1 MFHESMATG
10 LPVGGHHH
18 HGAPIIRPGQVKVD
32 SVVENAPNKH
42 LCIFNF
48 FQSCA
53 KLTKIAIVRLSQKT
67 SLVWG
72 WFGDSALFSWNSDP
86 LTIWVY
92 SLRTAR
98 TTWDNGWLQMLTR
111 LQHQVNNLIYL
122 NKMLTSLQGKV
133 STGCHLFK
141 SAAWIEQSCL
151 H

>member
-18 HGAPIIRPGQVKVD
+18 HGAPIILPGQVKVD

-53 KLTKIAIVRLSQKT
+53 KLTKIAIVLSQKT

-72 WFGDSALFSWNSDP
+72 
-86 LTIWVY
+86 
-92 SLRTAR
+92 
-98 TTWDNGWLQMLTR
+98 
-111 LQHQVNNLIYL
+111 
-122 NKMLTSLQGKV
+122 
-133 STGCHLFK
+133 
-141 SAAWIEQSCL
+141 
-151 H
+151 